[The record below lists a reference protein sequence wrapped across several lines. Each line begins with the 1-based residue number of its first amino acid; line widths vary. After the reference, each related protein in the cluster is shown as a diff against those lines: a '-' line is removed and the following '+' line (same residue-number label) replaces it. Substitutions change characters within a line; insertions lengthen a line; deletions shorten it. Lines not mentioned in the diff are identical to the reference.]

1 LLKLT
6 TSFEYFE
13 PHASREIR
21 GILVSSLLIL
31 VICIRPEEL
40 SAQPP
45 VTHNQFLAEQVRKE
59 MQRSWLAYTKYA
71 WGHDELRPI
80 SKGFRDW
87 YSNPLFLT
95 PIDAYGTL
103 EIMGFEEEAGEIEH
117 YVADSLS
124 FDIDVFVKTFEV
136 NIRILGGLLSM
147 YDLSHNK
154 KILNKAEDFAKR
166 ILPAFNSKTG
176 IPSYYVNLRTGEVK
190 GDTVNVAEGGSYILE
205 MGVLSYFTNNPV
217 YYQTAKKAERAL
229 YSRRSSLNLVSQTIN
244 IQTGH
249 WIDTVSH
256 IGACI
261 DSYYEYLYK
270 TWLLFGD
277 PELKQMWDTSI
288 AAIQKYIADDKSRM
302 LWYGTV
308 NSSTG
313 MKVSSEITLWDA
325 YFPALLALSGDM
337 TQAEKLLKSWNSLW
351 NKNGLEPMVYDYGKD
366 EFIEPRYYLNPEII
380 ESTYYLHHFSNDSL
394 YLHEGE
400 EYFQDITKYCRTDIA
415 FCQIEDV
422 VTKKQSDA
430 LPSFF
435 FAETMKYFYLLFS
448 DKGDTF
454 FNEHVFS
461 TEAHPFRRNDFSFEQ
476 AKIRLGF

>member
-1 LLKLT
+1 MM
-6 TSFEYFE
+6 SFRHLENR
-13 PHASREIR
+13 ASRKIPR
-21 GILVSSLLIL
+21 VLFPFLLIFVL
-31 VICIRPEEL
+31 YTGPERL
-40 SAQPP
+40 SAQPH
-45 VTHNQFLAEQVRKE
+45 VTHDQSLAERVRNE
-59 MQRSWLAYTKYA
+59 MQRSWLAYAKYA

-103 EIMGFEEEAGEIEH
+103 KIMGFDEEAGKIER

-124 FDIDVFVKTFEV
+124 FDRDIFVKTFEV

-147 YDLSHNK
+147 YDFSHNE
-154 KILNKAEDFAKR
+154 KILNKAEDFAER

-176 IPSYYVNLRTGEVK
+176 IPSYYVNLKTGEVR

-205 MGVLSYFTNNPV
+205 MGILSYFTNNPV
-217 YYQTAKKAERAL
+217 FYQTAKRAERAL

-244 IQTGH
+244 IQTGR
-249 WIDTVSH
+249 WVDSVSH

-270 TWLLFGD
+270 TWLLFKD

-288 AAIQKYIADDKSRM
+288 VAIQKYIADDKAGM

-308 NSSTG
+308 NSCTG
-313 MKVSSEITLWDA
+313 KKVSTEITLWDA
-325 YFPALLALSGDM
+325 YFPALLALSGDESR
-337 TQAEKLLKSWNSLW
+337 AEKLLHSWNWIW
-351 NKNGLEPMVYDYGKD
+351 NKNGLEPMVYDYRKD
-366 EFIEPRYYLNPEII
+366 EIVDPRYYLNPEII

-394 YLHEGE
+394 YLHEGG
-400 EYFQDITKYCRTDIA
+400 EYFQDIMKYCRTDIA

-422 VTKKQSDA
+422 VAKKQSDA

-448 DKGDTF
+448 DKGNTF
-454 FNEHVFS
+454 FDEHIFS
-461 TEAHPFRRNDFSFEQ
+461 TEAHPFSRSDFSFEQ
-476 AKIRLGF
+476 AKVRLGF

>member
-1 LLKLT
+1 
-6 TSFEYFE
+6 
-13 PHASREIR
+13 
-21 GILVSSLLIL
+21 
-31 VICIRPEEL
+31 
-40 SAQPP
+40 
-45 VTHNQFLAEQVRKE
+45 
-59 MQRSWLAYTKYA
+59 
-71 WGHDELRPI
+71 
-80 SKGFRDW
+80 
-87 YSNPLFLT
+87 
-95 PIDAYGTL
+95 
-103 EIMGFEEEAGEIEH
+103 MGFEEEARKIEH

-124 FDIDVFVKTFEV
+124 FDRDIFVKTFEV

-154 KILNKAEDFAKR
+154 KILSKAEDFAKR

-176 IPSYYVNLRTGEVK
+176 IPSYYVNLKTGEVK

-205 MGVLSYFTNNPV
+205 MGILSYFTNDPV

-244 IQTGH
+244 IQTGR
-249 WIDTVSH
+249 WVDSVSH

-270 TWLLFGD
+270 TWLLFRD

-288 AAIQKYIADDKSRM
+288 VAIQKYIADDRSGM

-308 NSSTG
+308 NSYTG
-313 MKVSSEITLWDA
+313 KNVSSEITLWDA

-337 TQAEKLLKSWNSLW
+337 SRAGRLLHSWNWVW
-351 NKNGLEPMVYDYGKD
+351 NKNGLEPTVYDYGKD
-366 EFIEPRYYLNPEII
+366 EIIDPRYYLNPEII
-380 ESTYYLHHFSNDSL
+380 ESTFYLHHFSNDSL

-400 EYFQDITKYCRTDIA
+400 KYFQDIMKYCRTDIA
-415 FCQIEDV
+415 FCQTEDV

-448 DKGDTF
+448 DKGNTF
-454 FNEHVFS
+454 FDEHVFS
-461 TEAHPFRRNDFSFEQ
+461 TEAHLFRRNDFSFEQ